1 MYDKYNREITYLRIS
16 VTDRCNLRC
25 VYCMPEEG
33 IESIPHSRIMRF
45 EEIVEVVKAAV
56 GIGIH
61 KFRITG
67 GEPLVRKGIVEL
79 VRMIK
84 AVPGVDELV
93 MTTNG
98 ILLERYAHELADA
111 GMGRVNV
118 SLDTIDPQEYKRI
131 TRVGSLDQVM
141 KGLEAAEKYG
151 LTPIKLNCVIQY
163 SSDEEHAQKVR
174 AFAEEKGYHVQFIH
188 QMNLEAGEF
197 SVVEGGHGG
206 DCPNC
211 NRLRLTADGLIHPC
225 LFSDQGYDVRE
236 LGAKEALIKAIE
248 NKPRSGSCNV
258 SGKFYN
264 IGG

>member
-1 MYDKYNREITYLRIS
+1 MFDKFNREITYLRIS

-25 VYCMPEEG
+25 TYCMPECGVEAMSHDKV
-33 IESIPHSRIMRF
+33 IRF

-56 GIGIH
+56 SIGIS

-67 GEPLVRKGIVEL
+67 GEPLVRKGIVSL
-79 VRMIK
+79 VKMINEI
-84 AVPGVDELV
+84 PGVKELV

-98 ILLERYAHELADA
+98 ILLEKYAEELAAA

-118 SLDTIDPQEYKRI
+118 SLDTIDPEEYRKI
-131 TRVGSLDQVM
+131 TRVGSLDQVF
-141 KGLEAAEKYG
+141 KGLQAAEKHG
-151 LTPIKLNCVIQY
+151 LTPIKLNCVIQH
-163 SSDEEHAQKVR
+163 SSDEKHAQGVR
-174 AFAEEKGYHVQFIH
+174 EFAREKGYAVQFIR

-225 LFSDQGYDVRE
+225 LFSDKGYDVRK
-236 LGAKEALIKAIE
+236 LGPEEALIQAIE
-248 NKPRSGSCNV
+248 NKPETGSCNV

>member
-1 MYDKYNREITYLRIS
+1 MLDKYNRAITYLRIS

-25 VYCMPEEG
+25 TYCMPECGVEMM
-33 IESIPHSRIMRF
+33 SHDKVVRF

-56 GIGIH
+56 SIGIS

-67 GEPLVRKGIVEL
+67 GEPLVRKGIVTL
-79 VRMIK
+79 VRMIRK
-84 AVPGVDELV
+84 EPGVKELV

-98 ILLERYAHELADA
+98 ILLDKFAQELAEA

-118 SLDTIDPQEYKRI
+118 SLDTMDPQEYKKI
-131 TRVGSLDQVM
+131 TRVGSLEQVIR
-141 KGLEAAEKYG
+141 GLEAAEKYG

-163 SSDEEHAQKVR
+163 SSNEKHAREVR
-174 AFAEEKGYHVQFIH
+174 AFAEEKGYKVQFIH

-197 SVVEGGHGG
+197 SKVEGGHGG

-225 LFSDQGYDVRE
+225 LFSDTGYDIRK
-236 LGAKEALIKAIE
+236 LGAKEALIAAIN
-248 NKPRSGSCNV
+248 NKPQAGDCNV